1 MPLGCSDGDD
11 DGREDGDSDGM
22 PLGCSDGDSDGML
35 DGMLDG
41 WDEGLLDGAGVT
53 AAVEPMDVRKR
64 TTLSFM
70 TVIVWR
76 LLETD

>member
-1 MPLGCSDGDD
+1 
-11 DGREDGDSDGM
+11 
-22 PLGCSDGDSDGML
+22 ML
-35 DGMLDG
+35 DGWDEGMLDG
-41 WDEGLLDGAGVT
+41 WDEGLLDGASVE
-53 AAVEPMDVRKR
+53 AVEPMDVRKR